1 MKPSDL
7 RKLNTRVAY
16 PWPIERPNI
25 PDITGMELDEILY
38 GPGPNRDGTIGSFV
52 LGYHELAPDGTEE
65 SSFII
70 GGSSIGSDTV

>member
-7 RKLNTRVAY
+7 QKPNTRAVY

-25 PDITGMELDEILY
+25 PDITGLELDEILY
-38 GPGPNRDGTIGSFV
+38 GLGPNKN
-52 LGYHELAPDGTEE
+52 EMKE

-70 GGSSIGSDTV
+70 GGSSIGDNAV